1 MIIRRHRRFTI
12 KMAEYEMYAFGADVE
27 MSHEDL
33 GHSDNDVIMMT
44 PEQHTDLRKR
54 LTEAVL
60 DELDEQL
67 IDEVREASEL
77 TAYKRSFILKAITPT
92 ASSQKPKPKPTPRK
106 ANTNA

>member
-1 MIIRRHRRFTI
+1 VIIRRFRRFGI
-12 KMAEYEMYAFGADVE
+12 KMAEYETYSFGADVE

-33 GHSDNDVIMMT
+33 GISTEEVNTMSREEHKA
-44 PEQHTDLRKR
+44 LRLR

-60 DELDEQL
+60 VELDEQL

-77 TAYKRSFILKAITPT
+77 TAHKRSFILRTITN

-106 ANTNA
+106 ATTNA